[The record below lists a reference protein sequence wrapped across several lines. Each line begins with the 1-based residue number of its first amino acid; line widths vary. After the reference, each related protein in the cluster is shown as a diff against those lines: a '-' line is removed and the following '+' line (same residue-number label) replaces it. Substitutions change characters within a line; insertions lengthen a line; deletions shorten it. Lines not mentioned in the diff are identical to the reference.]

1 MDISKAYKAND
12 LIKEITKLENKIKWL
27 NDIVEKSRG
36 FERGELSIRTMDYAY
51 YNFLLEEKHE
61 LSELTTIILDYY
73 NNKKES
79 LLKTIEKL

>member
-1 MDISKAYKAND
+1 MDISKAYKVND
-12 LIKEITKLENKIKWL
+12 LIKEITKLENKIGWL

-36 FERGELSIRTMDYAY
+36 FERGELLIRTMDGAY
-51 YNFLLEEKHE
+51 YNFLLEEKRE

-79 LLKTIEKL
+79 LLETIEKL

>member
-1 MDISKAYKAND
+1 MDISKAYKVND
-12 LIKEITKLENKIKWL
+12 LIKEITKLENKIGWL
-27 NDIVEKSRG
+27 NDIVERSRG
-36 FERGELSIRTMDYAY
+36 FERGELSIRTIDGAY

-79 LLKTIEKL
+79 LLETIEKL